1 MRYRGRFHQTNVIL
15 ISFLKDTLLFIVDQL
30 SDLQA
35 AVEAEG
41 LGAFWPRLA
50 PHCRPSIRVLPQAAP
65 AVPLPV
71 GASHLGGL
79 PDLPTQAEWPTWE
92 GRPLS
97 FLAQLNL
104 TELAAYP
111 AAAALPA
118 AGWLSFFYDAQE
130 QPWGYDPANQG
141 RAVVLYHADTVA
153 LAPRQLPEGLSTDAY
168 TAFPVAPLIFAAEMT
183 LPDPWEDD
191 LDIAEEELT
200 EEQRTAIWRLLHR
213 HGDGTSRLF
222 GTPDTIQGPVRQQCA
237 LVSRGISTGSA
248 QAMQQTREALG
259 FSEAQVETWQQQ
271 AAADWELLL
280 QLDSH
285 EDEANMMWEDMG
297 RLYFCIPRAALAQRD
312 FGAVWTVLQC
322 F

>member
-1 MRYRGRFHQTNVIL
+1 M
-15 ISFLKDTLLFIVDQL
+15 DQL
-30 SDLQA
+30 TDLQA

-50 PHCRPSIRVLPQAAP
+50 PQCRPSIRVLPQAAP
-65 AVPLPV
+65 DAALPV
-71 GASHLGGL
+71 GASRLGGV
-79 PDLPTQAEWPTWE
+79 PDLPAAAEWPAWE

-104 TELAAYP
+104 AELAAFP

-130 QPWGYDPANQG
+130 QPWGFRPADRG
-141 RAVVLYHADTVA
+141 RAAVLYHDATA
-153 LAPRQLPEGLSTDAY
+153 MLAPRPLPAGLSMDAY
-168 TAFPVAPLIFAAEMT
+168 TAFPVAPLTFAAEMT

-191 LDIAEEELT
+191 FNISEDEVT
-200 EEQRTAIWRLLHR
+200 EDQRQAFWRLMHR

-222 GTPDTIQGPVRQQCA
+222 GTPDAIQGPIRQQCA
-237 LVSRGISTGSA
+237 LVSRGISTGSPEA
-248 QAMQQTREALG
+248 LQQTREALS
-259 FSEAQVETWQQQ
+259 FSEAEVETWRQQ
-271 AAADWELLL
+271 AATDWEVLL

-285 EDEANMMWEDMG
+285 EAEANMMWEDMG
-297 RLYFCIPRAALAQRD
+297 RLYFCLPRAALARRD
-312 FGAVWTVLQC
+312 FSAGWTVLQC

>member
-1 MRYRGRFHQTNVIL
+1 MNTPLPPQTL
-15 ISFLKDTLLFIVDQL
+15 AA
-30 SDLQA
+30 LQA

-50 PHCRPSIRVLPQAAP
+50 SHCRASIRVLPQAAP
-65 AVPLPV
+65 AAPLPA
-71 GASHLGGL
+71 GASRLGGA
-79 PDLPTQAEWPTWE
+79 PDLPAGVAWPAWE

-104 TELAAYP
+104 AELAAFP
-111 AAAALPA
+111 TAAALPA
-118 AGWLSFFYDAQE
+118 DGLLSFFYDAQE
-130 QPWGYDPANQG
+130 QPWGYNPADRG
-141 RAVVLYHADTVA
+141 RAAVLYHEAAAT
-153 LAPRQLPEGLSTDAY
+153 LAPHLLPEGLSAEAY

-191 LDIAEEELT
+191 IDLAEAELT
-200 EEQRTAIWRLLHR
+200 EEQREAIWRLLHR

-222 GTPDTIQGPVRQQCA
+222 GTPDAIQGPIRQQCA
-237 LVSRGISTGSA
+237 LVSRGISFGNP

-259 FSEAQVETWQQQ
+259 FSEAAVESWRQQ
-271 AAADWELLL
+271 AAADWEVLL

-285 EDEANMMWEDMG
+285 EDEANMMWEDLG
-297 RLYFCIPRAALAQRD
+297 RLYFCLPRTALAQRD

>member
-1 MRYRGRFHQTNVIL
+1 M
-15 ISFLKDTLLFIVDQL
+15 DQL

-50 PHCRPSIRVLPQAAP
+50 PYCRPSIRVLPQAGP

-71 GASHLGGL
+71 GASHLGGA
-79 PDLPTQAEWPTWE
+79 PDLPAEAVWPSWE

-97 FLAQLNL
+97 FVAQLNL
-104 TELAAYP
+104 AELAGYE
-111 AAAALPA
+111 AAAELPKT
-118 AGWLSFFYDAQE
+118 GILSFFYDAQE
-130 QPWGYDPANQG
+130 QPWGYNPDHRG
-141 RAVVLYHADTVA
+141 RAAVLYHEATAA
-153 LAPRQLPEGLSTDAY
+153 LAPRPQPDGLSMDAY
-168 TAFPVAPLIFAAEMT
+168 TAFPVAPLLFASEMT

-191 LDIAEEELT
+191 IDLAEDETT
-200 EEQRTAIWRLLHR
+200 EDQRTAFWRLLHR

-222 GTPDTIQGPVRQQCA
+222 GTPDAIQGPIRQQCA
-237 LVSRGISTGSA
+237 LVSRGISFGSPE
-248 QAMQQTREALG
+248 AMQQTREALG
-259 FSEAQVETWQQQ
+259 FGEAEVETWREQ
-271 AAADWELLL
+271 AATDWVVLL

-297 RLYFCIPRAALAQRD
+297 RLYFCLPRTALARRD
-312 FGAVWTVLQC
+312 FGAAWTVLQC